1 MKLNVVNQKKIVVE
15 LVKGYSFRQI
25 AKNLHVSPSTVSI
38 LATKLKEVSIPVN
51 ELLLLTNEEFIDV
64 LQTRTSKN
72 IENCKSLPEFDY
84 INDQMKIRDMT
95 LKQLW
100 IEFKERVKN
109 CVSYSRFAY
118 LYRRWLKK
126 LHPCMRQNFTAG
138 QTLLVDFCGKTMP
151 IHDINSGKVRNVQIF
166 VGVLGASSLIT
177 VIAVETQQTCDWLK
191 CLVVYQ
197 KVC

>member
-1 MKLNVVNQKKIVVE
+1 M
-15 LVKGYSFRQI
+15 
-25 AKNLHVSPSTVSI
+25 HVSPSTVSI

-100 IEFKERVKN
+100 IGN
-109 CVSYSRFAY
+109 
-118 LYRRWLKK
+118 
-126 LHPCMRQNFTAG
+126 P
-138 QTLLVDFCGKTMP
+138 P
-151 IHDINSGKVRNVQIF
+151 
-166 VGVLGASSLIT
+166 
-177 VIAVETQQTCDWLK
+177 
-191 CLVVYQ
+191 
-197 KVC
+197 